1 MKKTIALILV
11 IGLFLAPATPAMA
24 MSMRTPVVNAT
35 ASALV
40 PGLGQILNNE
50 QATWTGRL
58 KIAAMLG
65 IELGAILATPALAGA
80 GFPEV
85 MIGVGML
92 VVNHVWSASD
102 AYRNAIERPEVRM
115 AGPYG
120 R

>member
-1 MKKTIALILV
+1 MKKSIALIL
-11 IGLFLAPATPAMA
+11 ILGLFAAPMTSVFAASRA
-24 MSMRTPVVNAT
+24 VVMNTT

-50 QATWTGRL
+50 QAAWPGRL
-58 KIAAMLG
+58 KIATMLG
-65 IELGAILATPALAGA
+65 IELGALLATPALARS

-92 VVNHVWSASD
+92 VVNHVWSAAD
-102 AYRNAIERPEVRM
+102 AYQGAQEWPEVRM
-115 AGPYG
+115 AGSAT